1 MKVILQIF
9 IAIIPLI
16 VSFSTSDPTLHIRF
30 LWFGALVG
38 LIVFVNLLQRK
49 SFYYDVIKAPI
60 FILLYLLIGAFL
72 VSTVVNGFGSESI
85 YGLLKLFLVVLF
97 ALYVTHVVIE
107 NGFMFILKSFI
118 ICSLL
123 LSIIYAIQ
131 FIVNYSDILSI
142 DSEWKRNKEFDSLS
156 STMGHKNLLSS
167 FQFLMLPILIYT
179 IIIGKKTWK
188 YLAAISVFLILLT
201 FIQTQSRGVLAA
213 VIIFGL
219 SFLFLHQ
226 NRIKIK
232 HLKIIIASFIMM
244 TLVAYVSLN
253 YTNRLNPFKLEL
265 QKTLD
270 FSSTSRY
277 DLYASTLKLIAAN
290 PIVGVGPGNWRIA
303 VSEYD
308 LYEESVGKSFAQRP
322 HNDFLWV
329 FAEGGIIAGISY
341 LLIFLLLLRD
351 SYFLHKKNRGRDGVI
366 YSLLFSSILGY
377 GFISLV
383 DFPMERLSHNIIFFL
398 LASIITSS
406 RIKFN
411 GLSPS
416 RVPIWSHLC
425 LIPFVFFALYVAVIR
440 YNGALHATNAINF
453 NKNGKHELV
462 INAIDKAY
470 NPIFYEI
477 DNTST
482 PLLWYKGLAYFN
494 IGDIEKAHFCL
505 KKAYLVNPYH
515 LHVLNNLA
523 TTSEIIG
530 DRENAKLYY
539 TKALGISPHFKESS
553 VNLAAIYHSENN
565 FIMALNVI
573 IKSKVD
579 DFWKRKRNK
588 DNYDFY
594 LKTIYVSWLNSLDL
608 SEISSEE
615 NASLQMLLSDFNFN
629 PKLADNK
636 LRNSFNKAIFLSS
649 KNLITSINNKNNIS
663 DE

>member
-1 MKVILQIF
+1 MKVVLQIF

-30 LWFGALVG
+30 LWLGVLVG
-38 LIVFVNLLQRK
+38 LMVFVNLLQSK

-60 FILLYLLIGAFL
+60 FILLYLLMVAFL
-72 VSTVVNGFGSESI
+72 ISTFINGFGSESI
-85 YGLLKLFLVVLF
+85 YGLLKLFLIVLF
-97 ALYVTHVVIE
+97 ALYVTHLVIE
-107 NGFMFILKSFI
+107 NGFMFILNSFV

-131 FIVNYSDILSI
+131 FFVNYSDIISI
-142 DSEWKRNKEFDSLS
+142 ASEWTRNKEFDSLS

-167 FQFLMLPILIYT
+167 FQFLMLPILIYI
-179 IIIGKKTWK
+179 IIIGEKKWK
-188 YLAAISVFLILLT
+188 YLAGIAVFLMLLT
-201 FIQTQSRGVLAA
+201 FIQTQSRGVLVA
-213 VIIFGL
+213 VMIFGL

-226 NRIKIK
+226 NRIRIK
-232 HLKIIIASFIMM
+232 HLKIIIASFIMIAF
-244 TLVAYVSLN
+244 VAYVSLN
-253 YTNRLNPFKLEL
+253 YTNRFKPFKLEL

-290 PIVGVGPGNWRIA
+290 PFVGVGPGNWRVA
-303 VSEYD
+303 VSEHD
-308 LYEESVGKSFAQRP
+308 LYAESVGKSFAQRP

-329 FAEGGIIAGISY
+329 LAEGGIVAGISY
-341 LLIFLLLLRD
+341 LLIFLFLLRD
-351 SYFLHKKNRGRDGVI
+351 SYFLHKKKRGRDGVI

-416 RVPIWSHLC
+416 RVPIWSHLG

-470 NPIFYEI
+470 NPIYYEME
-477 DNTST
+477 NTGT
-482 PLLWYKGLAYFN
+482 PLMWYKGMAYFN
-494 IGDIEKAHFCL
+494 KSNYEQALFCFN
-505 KKAYLVNPYH
+505 KAYLVNPFH
-515 LHVLNNLA
+515 VHVLNNIA
-523 TTSEIIG
+523 TTSELIG
-530 DRENAKLYY
+530 DRENAKKFYNKVIDL
-539 TKALGISPHFKESS
+539 SPEFKESR
-553 VNLAAIYHSENN
+553 VNLAAIYYSENN
-565 FIMALNVI
+565 FIKALNVI
-573 IKSKVD
+573 LKSKVEV
-579 DFWKRKRNK
+579 FWKRKRNK

-594 LKTIYVSWLNSLDL
+594 LKTIYKSWVYSLDL
-608 SEISSEE
+608 HESSDE
-615 NASLQMLLSDFNFN
+615 LRVLKLLVLDLDVN
-629 PKLADNK
+629 PKLAEEK
-636 LRNSFNKAIFLSS
+636 LRLVFESHKYLESNE
-649 KNLITSINNKNNIS
+649 LIKSIYIKHKKTL
-663 DE
+663 